1 MEMYR
6 FSLFRSVLPQ
16 NPSNR
21 RQLCCSAH
29 VLFEYLLPIKGR
41 RVNSVARARQVLPRK
56 LQPLICL
63 PMTLCHPR
71 HARGRALRVHAS
83 RPLRGARKA
92 RAERLP
98 KVRSARAARV
108 WHAVPSHHIT
118 NPVSR
123 SHLMAHAHLA
133 HPFAGLS
140 HSSFSADILLGKG
153 KGKRRKVRTQRPQP
167 LRVAPMLPCGL
178 DLCAGRSSLLLGGLP
193 SSWAAF
199 MRSLRARRGPAANF
213 DATCRKTRS

>member
-1 MEMYR
+1 MGMFR

-16 NPSNR
+16 NPWKR
-21 RQLCCSAH
+21 RQLCCSPR
-29 VLFEYLLPIKGR
+29 VLLEPLLPIKVR
-41 RVNSVARARQVLPRK
+41 WVNSVARARQVLPRK

-63 PMTLCHPR
+63 RMTPCHPR

-167 LRVAPMLPCGL
+167 LRVRPC
-178 DLCAGRSSLLLGGLP
+178 
-193 SSWAAF
+193 
-199 MRSLRARRGPAANF
+199 
-213 DATCRKTRS
+213 

>member
-1 MEMYR
+1 MSMEKYR
-6 FSLFRSVLPQ
+6 FSLFCSVLPQ
-16 NPSNR
+16 NPCNR
-21 RQLCCSAH
+21 RQLCCSPR
-29 VLFEYLLPIKGR
+29 VLLELLLPIKGR

-63 PMTLCHPR
+63 RMTPCHPR

-98 KVRSARAARV
+98 KVRSARATRV

-153 KGKRRKVRTQRPQP
+153 KGKRRKVRPQP
-167 LRVAPMLPCGL
+167 LRVRPC
-178 DLCAGRSSLLLGGLP
+178 
-193 SSWAAF
+193 
-199 MRSLRARRGPAANF
+199 
-213 DATCRKTRS
+213 